1 MSTDMSETIEGYP
14 AEFDVDV
21 VLRDGE
27 IVRLRPIRPEDRD
40 MEADFITRISP
51 ESLYNRFFQ
60 VKSELTDEEL
70 DYFTQIDYA
79 DRMAFV
85 AICDDK
91 MVAVGRYDTAPP
103 EEEDGDR
110 RMAEVAFL
118 VEDDFQGRGLGSL
131 LLQHLTVYAR
141 LQGIERFR
149 AYTLVENRSMQRLLI
164 DSGYEITRKLQDEVY
179 ELELDTALTDEAR
192 QAEGAHEKWAIA
204 TSLRGLFN
212 PNAVAVI
219 GASRNDASIGG
230 RLFGNLMSTGFPG
243 PVYPVNPNANVVRSV
258 RAYPSISDVPDQVDL
273 AFIVTP
279 APHVAANV
287 AECAAAG
294 VRAVVVISAGF
305 GETGEAGR
313 ALEQD
318 LVDIVRKAG
327 MRMVGPNC
335 MGLVTT
341 DPDVRLNGQFGPV
354 YPVAGNV
361 AMSSQS
367 GALGLAILEQ
377 AGDMGIGVSKFVSV
391 GNKADVSG
399 NDLMLYW
406 EDDPATDVILL
417 YLESFG
423 NPRRFARLARRIG
436 KKKPIVAVKSGRSDA
451 GARAAASHTGSMANV
466 EVAVEALFRR
476 SGVIRAETLSEMFD
490 VTALLAHQPVPRGRR
505 VAVLTNAGGPGIL
518 SADALEAYA
527 LGLPEL
533 SEQLQDKLHEVLPG
547 EASVANPVD
556 MVASAGPEQY
566 EFCLDALLHGGEVDA
581 VIAIYAPTTLGG
593 AETVAAAV
601 KAAAARKPEEVALL
615 AVFMQAQHGI
625 PTSLLQ
631 EPDSVPVYPY
641 PEPAARALASAVEYG
656 EWRAKPEGSYP
667 VPEGIDSG
675 ELRAVMDEVCA
686 SLDEGEDT
694 WLSPADTSRLLRSLG
709 INVAETRV
717 ATSPEAAAD
726 IARAMGS
733 SVVLKVIADSVLHK
747 SDVDGVALDIR
758 GAQAVRQAYRA
769 VTSVAEDASGVIIQ
783 PFVEGGHEVIIGMT
797 EDPLFGPLVV
807 FGLGGVYV
815 ELMRDVAFRIHPV
828 SAEDAAE
835 MISEVRSARLLDG
848 FRGSPLGDKPAV
860 ADTILR
866 VSALIEQAPE
876 IIEMDMNPVLVGTPG
891 QGVEVVDARVRVRKP
906 ESMWMPSRKDIPGV
920 MSVPGN

>member
-1 MSTDMSETIEGYP
+1 
-14 AEFDVDV
+14 
-21 VLRDGE
+21 
-27 IVRLRPIRPEDRD
+27 
-40 MEADFITRISP
+40 
-51 ESLYNRFFQ
+51 
-60 VKSELTDEEL
+60 
-70 DYFTQIDYA
+70 
-79 DRMAFV
+79 
-85 AICDDK
+85 
-91 MVAVGRYDTAPP
+91 
-103 EEEDGDR
+103 
-110 RMAEVAFL
+110 
-118 VEDDFQGRGLGSL
+118 
-131 LLQHLTVYAR
+131 
-141 LQGIERFR
+141 
-149 AYTLVENRSMQRLLI
+149 
-164 DSGYEITRKLQDEVY
+164 
-179 ELELDTALTDEAR
+179 
-192 QAEGAHEKWAIA
+192 
-204 TSLRGLFN
+204 
-212 PNAVAVI
+212 
-219 GASRNDASIGG
+219 
-230 RLFGNLMSTGFPG
+230 MSTGFPG
-243 PVYPVNPNANVVRSV
+243 PVYPVNPNAAVVRSV
-258 RAYPSISDVPDQVDL
+258 RAYPSIADVPDQVDL

-279 APHVAANV
+279 ASHVAANV
-287 AECAAAG
+287 AECAENG
-294 VRAVVVISAGF
+294 VKAVVVISAGF

-313 ALEQD
+313 VLEEG
-318 LVDIVRKAG
+318 LVEIARRAG
-327 MRMVGPNC
+327 MRIVGPNC
-335 MGLVTT
+335 MGLVNT
-341 DPDVRLNGQFGPV
+341 DPEVRLNGQFGPV
-354 YPVAGNV
+354 FPIAGNV

-367 GALGLAILEQ
+367 GALGLAVLEQ

-466 EVAVEALFRR
+466 EVAVQALFRR
-476 SGVIRAETLSEMFD
+476 SGVIRSETLSQMFD

-518 SADALEAYA
+518 SADALEAYD
-527 LGLPEL
+527 LELPEL
-533 SEQLQDKLHEVLPG
+533 SAALQEKLHEVLPA

-566 EFCLDALLHGGEVDA
+566 EFCLDALLAGGEVDA

-593 AETVAAAV
+593 AAAV
-601 KAAAARKPEEVALL
+601 ATAFKASAARKADDVALL
-615 AVFMQAQHGI
+615 AVFMQAQQGI
-625 PTSLLQ
+625 PVELRHQ
-631 EPDSVPVYPY
+631 PNPIPVFAY

-667 VPEGIDSG
+667 VPEGIDYPA
-675 ELRAVMDEVCA
+675 LRTVVDGVCA
-686 SLDEGEDT
+686 PLSEGEDA
-694 WLSPADTSRLLRSLG
+694 WLSPDDTSRLLRSLG
-709 INVAETRV
+709 ISVAETRV
-717 ATSPEAAAD
+717 VTSPEEAAEA
-726 IARAMGS
+726 ARAMGGA
-733 SVVLKVIADSVLHK
+733 VVLKVIADSVLHK
-747 SDVDGVALDIR
+747 SDVDGVALDVR

-769 VTSVAEDASGVIIQ
+769 VTSVADDASGVIVQ

-848 FRGSPLGDKPAV
+848 FRGAPLGDKPAV

-866 VSALIEQAPE
+866 VSALIEHAPE
-876 IIEMDMNPVLVGTPG
+876 MVEMDMNPVLVGIPG

-906 ESMWMPSRKDIPGV
+906 QSMWMPSRKDIPGV
-920 MSVPGN
+920 MRVPGH

>member
-1 MSTDMSETIEGYP
+1 MTSDTSELLEGYP
-14 AEFDVDV
+14 AEFDLDV
-21 VLRDGE
+21 VLRSGE
-27 IVRLRPIRPEDRD
+27 IIRLRPIRPEDRD
-40 MEADFITRISP
+40 LEADFFTRVSP
-51 ESLYNRFFQ
+51 ESAYNRFFQ
-60 VKSELTDEEL
+60 VKSQLTEAEL
-70 DYFTQIDYA
+70 DYFTQVDYR

-85 AICDDK
+85 AIYDEK

-103 EEEDGDR
+103 EEAEGEGKL
-110 RMAEVAFL
+110 AEVAFL
-118 VEDDFQGRGLGSL
+118 VEDEFQGRGVGTL

-149 AYTLVENRSMQRLLI
+149 AYTLVDNIGMQRVLI

-179 ELELDTALTDEAR
+179 ELELDTTLTDEAR

-204 TSLRGLFN
+204 TSLQALFT

-219 GASRNDASIGG
+219 GASRNNDSIGG
-230 RLFGNLMSTGFPG
+230 RLFANLMSTGFPG

-258 RAYPSISDVPDQVDL
+258 RAYPSIADVPDQVDL

-279 APHVAANV
+279 APHVAANL
-287 AECAAAG
+287 AECAEHG
-294 VRAVVVISAGF
+294 VKAVVVISAGF
-305 GETGEAGR
+305 GETGETGR
-313 ALEQD
+313 VLEQE
-318 LVDIVRKAG
+318 LVEIARRAG

-341 DPDVRLNGQFGPV
+341 DPEVRLNGQFGPV
-354 YPVAGNV
+354 FPVAGNV

-377 AGDMGIGVSKFVSV
+377 AADMGIGVSKFVSV

-436 KKKPIVAVKSGRSDA
+436 KEKPIVAVKSGRSDA

-476 SGVIRAETLSEMFD
+476 SGVIRAETLSQMFD

-518 SADALEAYA
+518 SADAIEAYD
-527 LGLPEL
+527 LELPEL
-533 SEQLQDKLHEVLPG
+533 SAKLQHKLHEVLPS
-547 EASVANPVD
+547 EASVTNPVD

-566 EFCLDALLHGGEVDA
+566 EFCLDALLGSDEVDA

-593 AETVAAAV
+593 AEAVATAV
-601 KAAAARKPEEVALL
+601 KAAAVRKPEDIALL
-615 AVFMQAQHGI
+615 AVFMQAQQGI
-625 PTSLLQ
+625 PSTLRH
-631 EPDSVPVYPY
+631 EPDPIPVYPY

-667 VPEGIDSG
+667 VPEGIDHAK
-675 ELRAVMDEVCA
+675 LRAVVDEVCG
-686 SLDEGEDT
+686 SLDEGRDA
-694 WLSPADTSRLLRSLG
+694 WLSPDDTSRLLESLG
-709 INVAETRV
+709 INVAETRI
-717 ATSPEAAAD
+717 ATSPEEAAE
-726 IARAMGS
+726 IARAMGGP
-733 SVVLKVIADSVLHK
+733 VVLKVIADSVLHK
-747 SDVDGVALDIR
+747 SDVDGVALDVR
-758 GAQAVRQAYRA
+758 GAQTVRQAYRA
-769 VTSVAEDASGVIIQ
+769 VTSVADDASGVIIQ

-848 FRGSPLGDKPAV
+848 FRGAPLGDKSAV

-906 ESMWMPSRKDIPGV
+906 VSMWMPSRKDIPGV